1 MEKYLRKINSEFE
14 DILMSLSSDP
24 KTDFKIAYDSAV
36 KYSQAFAE
44 KKSLSKEEYQE
55 ILQMCCDIIQDW
67 FPDISGTV

>member
-14 DILMSLSSDP
+14 DILIALSSDP
-24 KTDFKIAYDSAV
+24 KTDYKTAFASAV

-44 KKSLSKEEYQE
+44 KKSLSNEEYQE

-67 FPDISGTV
+67 YPDIS